1 MIYVLDA
8 SVALCWVIRRPLSP
22 KALRL
27 RDDYQKAIHELLA
40 PSVFPAEAASALT
53 KSQRQ
58 KLIPVGE
65 ARRLLGKILRTV
77 PALHPYGPLLY
88 RATDIS
94 SQTRAGLYDCLYV
107 ALAER
112 EGCQLVTAD
121 QKSIHNLAPHFPFIV
136 PLASLP

>member
-77 PALHPYGPLLY
+77 PALHPYRPAPLPGHGHFLANP
-88 RATDIS
+88 RRS
-94 SQTRAGLYDCLYV
+94 LRLPVRRSGRAG
-107 ALAER
+107 
-112 EGCQLVTAD
+112 G
-121 QKSIHNLAPHFPFIV
+121 V
-136 PLASLP
+136 PAGDGGLKVHS